1 MEFSQILY
9 AKENRVATVTLNRPE
24 KLNAYSETMI
34 HETLAALADARDD
47 DEVRAVIIPAL
58 VAASVRAA
66 TYRAISSTRRGIA
79 ATGWNRSS
87 RCARTFTIS

>member
-9 AKENRVATVTLNRPE
+9 AKENRVAIVTLNRPE
-24 KLNAYSETMI
+24 KLNAYSETMV

-47 DEVRAVIIPAL
+47 DEVRAVIITG
-58 VAASVRAA
+58 AASVRAG
-66 TYRAISSTRRGIA
+66 TSRAISSTRRGIA

-87 RCARTFTIS
+87 RCARTFTSS